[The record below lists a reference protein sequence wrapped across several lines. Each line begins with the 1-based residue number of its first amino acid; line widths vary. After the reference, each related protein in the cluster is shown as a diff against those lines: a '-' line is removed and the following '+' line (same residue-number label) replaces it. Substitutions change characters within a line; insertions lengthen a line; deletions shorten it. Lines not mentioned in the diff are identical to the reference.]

1 MSRYN
6 KLQSLRSAAG
16 EKVEELSTNLQELKT
31 KLRATEGVFS
41 EAQRRNKEMKVENF
55 LLVLVFVALPFAFYV

>member
-1 MSRYN
+1 MIKFVIHDVFHEN
-6 KLQSLRSAAG
+6 QLQSLRSAAG

-55 LLVLVFVALPFAFYV
+55 LFV